1 MENQEVD
8 PITAFD
14 TLYTSNQLQM
24 LKVVLPYMQSEMQ
37 HIIAL
42 YIKLNELLIT
52 YRFYKSNKDNPTSS
66 KPKDFDFGQMLKF
79 LSPFLSDSE
88 REMMNQFSSMQENME
103 QFKQMSSM
111 MSMMQDMNGGSPESM
126 LQNFL
131 SEDQMAMFKSFKEDS
146 QWTN

>member
-146 QWTN
+146 Q

>member
-52 YRFYKSNKDNPTSS
+52 YHFYKNNKTNLIKS
-66 KPKDFDFGQMLKF
+66 KPKEFDLGQMVKA

-103 QFKQMSSM
+103 QFKQMSQ
-111 MSMMQDMNGGSPESM
+111 MMQMMNDMGGSPEDM

-131 SEDQMAMFKSFKEDS
+131 SEDQIAMFKMFQEDS
-146 QWTN
+146 

>member
-111 MSMMQDMNGGSPESM
+111 MSMMQEMNGDSTESM

-131 SEDQMAMFKSFKEDS
+131 SEDQIAMFKSFKEDS
-146 QWTN
+146 Q

>member
-111 MSMMQDMNGGSPESM
+111 MSMMQEMNGDSTESM

-131 SEDQMAMFKSFKEDS
+131 SEDQIAMFKMFQEDS
-146 QWTN
+146 Q

>member
-24 LKVVLPYMQSEMQ
+24 LKIVLPYMQSEMQ

-42 YIKLNELLIT
+42 YIKLNELLIA
-52 YRFYKSNKDNPTSS
+52 YHFYKRNKSNPAKS
-66 KPKDFDFGQMLKF
+66 KPKDFDLGQMLKS

-111 MSMMQDMNGGSPESM
+111 MSMMQDMNSDSPESM

-131 SEDQMAMFKSFKEDS
+131 SEDQIAMLKSFKEDS
-146 QWTN
+146 Q

>member
-42 YIKLNELLIT
+42 YIKLNELLIA
-52 YRFYKSNKDNPTSS
+52 YHFYKRNKSYLYS
-66 KPKDFDFGQMLKF
+66 HKRYEK
-79 LSPFLSDSE
+79 
-88 REMMNQFSSMQENME
+88 
-103 QFKQMSSM
+103 
-111 MSMMQDMNGGSPESM
+111 
-126 LQNFL
+126 
-131 SEDQMAMFKSFKEDS
+131 
-146 QWTN
+146 

>member
-111 MSMMQDMNGGSPESM
+111 MSMMQDMNGDSPESM

-146 QWTN
+146 Q

>member
-52 YRFYKSNKDNPTSS
+52 YQFYKNNKTNLIKS
-66 KPKDFDFGQMLKF
+66 KPKDFDMGQMLKS

-111 MSMMQDMNGGSPESM
+111 MSMMQEMNGDSTESM

-131 SEDQMAMFKSFKEDS
+131 SEDQIAMFKMFQEDS
-146 QWTN
+146 Q